1 MNKII
6 RVKQAIDSPFHITWI
21 INNICPNACSY
32 CPSSLHTGQNH
43 HYDWENAR
51 RFFQILFEKYPRV
64 HCSIAGGE
72 PSVSPFLPELVK
84 IFYDNNSTVGMTSNA
99 AKTVAYWKDI
109 APYLTYVCFSWH
121 PEFVDD
127 KFLEK
132 AQAVAEHT
140 PVTIRVMMHPAH
152 WDKCVE
158 AYYKFVDTPGVEV
171 ENVRVLNWGSD
182 TDQSASSYTPEQ
194 LAWFDNN
201 PRQDKMNTSEVYSK
215 KLNPGIGADFQLDTG
230 EFERKHTVDYIN
242 RGMTNFKGYKCEIGL
257 KSLFI
262 SWDGKIRRGNCSEG
276 GHIGNIDDPDNIQ
289 WPEEPVTCSL
299 NICHCTTDVEIN
311 KWI

>member
-1 MNKII
+1 
-6 RVKQAIDSPFHITWI
+6 
-21 INNICPNACSY
+21 
-32 CPSSLHTGQNH
+32 
-43 HYDWENAR
+43 
-51 RFFQILFEKYPRV
+51 
-64 HCSIAGGE
+64 
-72 PSVSPFLPELVK
+72 
-84 IFYDNNSTVGMTSNA
+84 
-99 AKTVAYWKDI
+99 
-109 APYLTYVCFSWH
+109 
-121 PEFVDD
+121 
-127 KFLEK
+127 
-132 AQAVAEHT
+132 
-140 PVTIRVMMHPAH
+140 MMHPAH

-201 PRQDKMNTSEVYSK
+201 PRQDKMNTSQVYSK

-262 SWDGKIRRGNCSEG
+262 SWDGRIRRGNCSEG
-276 GHIGNIDDPDNIQ
+276 GHIGSIDDPDNIQ
-289 WPEEPVTCSL
+289 WPDEPVTCSL